1 MHTRSDLL
9 RSRPPPPPTR
19 SVGRSMRGETKGEN
33 HDRARRDEVEKYRSM
48 HSHRSITG
56 RGSLALSVV
65 GAPMREKM
73 AHGIMMMTTTTMTMT
88 TRGGVAT
95 TSRTRRCATVIP
107 RAAGAAAAKK
117 KNGSTDG
124 PYKARNEFTI
134 PSADAGV
141 RARFESEMRD
151 RETLARELGAVDAKL
166 VALSNKEFAFEQTW
180 ASKEAYEAYMNHPR
194 RRRSHLAVG
203 VYQRL
208 PSDKWSVP
216 DNFTPV
222 TRD

>member
-1 MHTRSDLL
+1 
-9 RSRPPPPPTR
+9 
-19 SVGRSMRGETKGEN
+19 MRGETKGEN
-33 HDRARRDEVEKYRSM
+33 RDRARRDEGEKYRSM
-48 HSHRSITG
+48 HSHRSIG
-56 RGSLALSVV
+56 GERGSVLSLARRRASCT
-65 GAPMREKM
+65 MREKM
-73 AHGIMMMTTTTMTMT
+73 VHGIMLTTTTMT

-180 ASKEAYEAYMNHPR
+180 ASKEAYEAYMNHPK

>member
-1 MHTRSDLL
+1 MLSL
-9 RSRPPPPPTR
+9 
-19 SVGRSMRGETKGEN
+19 
-33 HDRARRDEVEKYRSM
+33 ARRRASC
-48 HSHRSITG
+48 T
-56 RGSLALSVV
+56 
-65 GAPMREKM
+65 MREKM
-73 AHGIMMMTTTTMTMT
+73 VHGIMLTTTTMT

-180 ASKEAYEAYMNHPR
+180 ASKEAYEAYMNHPK

>member
-1 MHTRSDLL
+1 
-9 RSRPPPPPTR
+9 
-19 SVGRSMRGETKGEN
+19 
-33 HDRARRDEVEKYRSM
+33 
-48 HSHRSITG
+48 
-56 RGSLALSVV
+56 
-65 GAPMREKM
+65 
-73 AHGIMMMTTTTMTMT
+73 
-88 TRGGVAT
+88 
-95 TSRTRRCATVIP
+95 
-107 RAAGAAAAKK
+107 
-117 KNGSTDG
+117 
-124 PYKARNEFTI
+124 
-134 PSADAGV
+134 
-141 RARFESEMRD
+141 MRD